1 MEDSQEPLPSA
12 DFPPIPINCDSVYF
26 NGYSLAVGAGDVVIA
41 LQLNG
46 QPRLVLNTSYTVA
59 KTLAEGLANSISQLE
74 GMTGTTIMTT
84 QDVISAITRHH
95 QGRPE

>member
-1 MEDSQEPLPSA
+1 MEDPQEPLPSEE
-12 DFPPIPINCDSVYF
+12 FPPIPISCESVYF

-46 QPRLVLNTSYTVA
+46 RPRLVLNTSYTVA
-59 KTLAEGLANSISQLE
+59 KTLAEGLASSISQLE

-84 QDVISAITRHH
+84 QDVISAITRH
-95 QGRPE
+95 RPAPP